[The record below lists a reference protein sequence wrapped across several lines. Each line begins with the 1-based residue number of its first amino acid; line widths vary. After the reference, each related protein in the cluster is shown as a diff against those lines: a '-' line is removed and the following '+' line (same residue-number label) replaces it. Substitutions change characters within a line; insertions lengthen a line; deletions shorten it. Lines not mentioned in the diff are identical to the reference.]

1 MNESRAQEGFWRKM
15 EDAAG
20 RLLLVGPGE
29 ALRIKTPGCGTGEA
43 ETFVYMFGM

>member
-1 MNESRAQEGFWRKM
+1 MKAEPRRGSGGRWKM
-15 EDAAG
+15 GG

-29 ALRIKTPGCGTGEA
+29 AVRIKTTGRGTGEA

>member
-1 MNESRAQEGFWRKM
+1 MKAEPRRGSGGRWKM
-15 EDAAG
+15 GG

-29 ALRIKTPGCGTGEA
+29 GLWVKTPGCGTGEA